1 MLCSL
6 YDLVNRY
13 EQCHASISSQQPCSG
28 LAKREE
34 KKKQGGIKRRS
45 GPVSKSY
52 AYSCPL
58 PIHLPLNH
66 RTVESVVNGKEEFK
80 LRHNLCTYSVS

>member
-34 KKKQGGIKRRS
+34 KKKQGGIKIL
-45 GPVSKSY
+45 GYTKIGGVGGKLKPTISK
-52 AYSCPL
+52 L
-58 PIHLPLNH
+58 
-66 RTVESVVNGKEEFK
+66 
-80 LRHNLCTYSVS
+80 